1 MKIDKNAKD
10 RKKKGKNSAEPIY
23 IKRTVTYFAKK
34 KKMTT
39 WRKSKV
45 SERPN

>member
-34 KKMTT
+34 KKNDNLE
-39 WRKSKV
+39 KIESF
-45 SERPN
+45 